1 METRRMRRCLVSLL
15 LFVLFAVSLCA
26 GEVLWVDSTA
36 SCPCSGSV
44 NSPYASVVEA
54 VAAASEGDTINVLPG
69 FYPETVNLTAS
80 LNITGTSGDAS
91 ATVLQCIIS
100 AVYVEVNL
108 EALTLRGCS
117 ESAIQSSYT
126 YGIVLVLRNVVIED
140 AWRALSFPNGVF
152 LTAIDVVIRNIYEL
166 PAVYLANYPFLTV
179 ESSFLVQ
186 NCSSPFTTQTSA
198 GLSVILMEA
207 GQLTF
212 DGTTKFIGNRGGR
225 VFVLYDVTWISTGD
239 IIFEDN
245 ENILWMKGSAINHR
259 SNGGTLPTL
268 SFRRNGEREVPNTS
282 KREET
287 AQALI
292 ALETSILQCSG
303 YVSFFGNTFLSP
315 YMISLTQ
322 ESNLELDYPIMLQDN
337 NINSIISC
345 QNSSLLSPDRCTS
358 GPCSFC
364 TSPNSPSI
372 AWEVPALYNRVFER
386 DAATGGETM
395 KEWVVMDVGYHEIT
409 ALLSSPAP
417 AGFTVHPQ
425 VEMDSA
431 ANNLLH
437 LNTTNLVFE
446 GGSTTSTFAFTITPQ
461 EQAPGSNARISIF
474 LLPSTLNGGEEE
486 PTEGPPYFLAYP
498 FQVNIIHTSK
508 MYSSP
513 NNNLRVT
520 FPLNNPDHIL
530 WPSTPSSAGGGKSS
544 GELSLNARFGRLEE
558 VNGEEVAKSY
568 RLSELLWDSSSS
580 SDTQVSFVA
589 DLSLPRTHSTSPS
602 FNDNNNATIGLNFT
616 MMEEGSSLAFGA
628 GRVLEFDEDSVKWS
642 LWVEGWNWQNTSNVL
657 RLEWSLQ
664 SQDGPFLS
672 IEEENTEEEVGEE
685 FLLRTNHT
693 EARLRVV
700 SVALAD
706 GEEHPSTTEIQE
718 ADGEDGGVIV
728 VLTLPWF
735 EEFLLF
741 DPDMSLLVPSGDDE
755 GEKEE
760 SKEEDDLWWKVTVP
774 IVVVAVVVVALLV
787 ALGGYLHHKR
797 RRTSNKKRVMSRLNS
812 GEASTA

>member
-1 METRRMRRCLVSLL
+1 METRRMRSCLVSLL
-15 LFVLFAVSLCA
+15 LFAVSLSA
-26 GEVLWVDSTA
+26 GEVIWVDSTA

-140 AWRALSFPNGVF
+140 AWRALFFPNGVF

-186 NCSSPFTTQTSA
+186 NCSSSFPTQTSA
-198 GLSVILMEA
+198 GLSVISMET

-212 DGTTKFIGNRGGR
+212 DGTTRFIGNRNGR
-225 VFVLYDVTWISTGD
+225 VFVLYDVTWVSTGD

-245 ENILWMKGSAINHR
+245 ENILWMTGSAINHR

-287 AQALI
+287 AQAL
-292 ALETSILQCSG
+292 
-303 YVSFFGNTFLSP
+303 N
-315 YMISLTQ
+315 MISLTQ

-372 AWEVPALYNRVFER
+372 SWEVPSLYNRVFER

-409 ALLSSPAP
+409 ALLSSPAS

-437 LNTTNLVFE
+437 LNTTNLVIE

-461 EQAPGSNARISIF
+461 EQAPGSNARISIS
-474 LLPSTLNGGEEE
+474 LLPSTANGGEEE
-486 PTEGPPYFLAYP
+486 PADGPPYFLAYP

-530 WPSTPSSAGGGKSS
+530 WPSTSSSAGGGKSS

-558 VNGEEVAKSY
+558 VNGEEVTKSY
-568 RLSELLWDSSSS
+568 RLSELLWESSSS
-580 SDTQVSFVA
+580 SGTQVSFVA
-589 DLSLPRTHSTSPS
+589 DLSLPHTHSTSYSS
-602 FNDNNNATIGLNFT
+602 FTDNNNATIGLNFT
-616 MMEEGSSLAFGA
+616 MIEEGSSRAFGA

-672 IEEENTEEEVGEE
+672 IVEENTEEEEEVGEE
-685 FLLRTNHT
+685 FLLRTNRT

-706 GEEHPSTTEIQE
+706 GEEHPTTTEILE
-718 ADGEDGGVIV
+718 ADGEDGGVKV

-755 GEKEE
+755 EEKGESE
-760 SKEEDDLWWKVTVP
+760 EEDDLWWKVTVP